1 MNRLNWNY
9 KLPGYPITNFMNT
22 LYVDGQKTLR
32 RHSVCTVRISLLRSE
47 ESITAGHVVVFSVV
61 NAAMI
66 RYVCI

>member
-1 MNRLNWNY
+1 MNRLNRNY
-9 KLPGYPITNFMNT
+9 KFLGYPITNFIYT

-47 ESITAGHVVVFSVV
+47 ESIIAEHVVVFSVV